1 MRTRGLILIA
11 VAGCTGTDVEDTAF
25 EPEVWPQV
33 DGVSS
38 PEVLLEGL
46 DTPMGIAAC
55 GDDLCVALRGSGEV
69 ISLSG
74 ALYASGLEGPTVI
87 QSVGL
92 GLAVLD
98 VDGEQVIWTDGASTT
113 VWAESQ
119 VDLVD
124 LASQDTAAC
133 WSVGKDSGANVTC
146 RNVDSPDEIVLH
158 DAFSGPL
165 RLGFNADGL
174 VVASGQSTG
183 TITQVLENGS
193 REELA
198 SFSGPVMDVASFGSD
213 TYYTQQQVN
222 WPSGGWVGR
231 LSESGPVE
239 LSYSPPEPEHLV
251 VHPDWVV
258 WSSFQSVTM
267 APIQGGEYVMLA
279 DQVAV
284 GGLFL
289 QDDTLYWTDYKSGKL
304 YRQSIH

>member
-1 MRTRGLILIA
+1 MRTRWLMVSLM
-11 VAGCTGTDVEDTAF
+11 VGCTSTDVEDSGF
-25 EPEVWPQV
+25 EPDVWPQT

-38 PEVLLEGL
+38 PEVVLSGL
-46 DTPMGIAAC
+46 DTPMGIAPC

-74 ALYASGLEGPTVI
+74 ALYASGLEGPTEI
-87 QSVGL
+87 QPVGK

-98 VDGEQVIWTDGASTT
+98 VDGEQVIWTDGTSTT
-113 VWAESQ
+113 VWAENQ

-124 LASQDTAAC
+124 LASRDSDAC
-133 WSVGKDSGANVTC
+133 WSAGQDSGANVTC

-158 DAFSGPL
+158 DALSGPL
-165 RLGFNADGL
+165 RLNFNDHGL

-198 SFSGPVMDVASFGSD
+198 SFSGPVMDVSSFGGD
-213 TYYTQQQVN
+213 IYYTQQQVN
-222 WPSGGWVGR
+222 WPSGGWIGW

-239 LSYSPPEPEHLV
+239 LSYSPPEPERLV
-251 VHPDWVV
+251 VHQDWVV

-267 APIQGGEYVMLA
+267 APIEGGEYVMLA

-289 QDDTLYWTDYKSGKL
+289 QDDILYWTDSKSGKL
-304 YRQSIH
+304 YRQSLE